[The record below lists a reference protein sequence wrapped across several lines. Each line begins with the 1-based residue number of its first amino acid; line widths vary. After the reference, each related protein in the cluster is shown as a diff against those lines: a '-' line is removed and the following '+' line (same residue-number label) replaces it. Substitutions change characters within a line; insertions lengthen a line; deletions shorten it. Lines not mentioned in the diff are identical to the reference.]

1 MLFENF
7 VNLCVNFVNPMN
19 FVIFL
24 CVNFIHY
31 LIFVKFMNFVFFYFT
46 FFVNFNFFV
55 IFVNFINIVIF
66 VNFMNFVFFVIFTNF
81 NYSFNFTF
89 FPIWFSV
96 FNFMWE
102 LETITGDDHLDWN
115 TISHFF
121 WGGAINSYHWN
132 VMMIFVCNFKPFF
145 WYFRPYS
152 NLYYKHRAKG
162 IYNCKVCNTS
172 LFLSSTKY
180 DSGSGWPSFFDVI
193 DKAKVAFK
201 ADASGS
207 K

>member
-1 MLFENF
+1 
-7 VNLCVNFVNPMN
+7 
-19 FVIFL
+19 
-24 CVNFIHY
+24 
-31 LIFVKFMNFVFFYFT
+31 
-46 FFVNFNFFV
+46 
-55 IFVNFINIVIF
+55 
-66 VNFMNFVFFVIFTNF
+66 
-81 NYSFNFTF
+81 
-89 FPIWFSV
+89 
-96 FNFMWE
+96 MWE

-132 VMMIFVCNFKPFF
+132 VMMTFVCNFKPVFFF

-193 DKAKVAFK
+193 DKAKVTFK

-207 K
+207 KFFLIKISTLSKNIRNLIFLSMKRKFQRKKSLKHFFFGSGNFDWIFLSSK